1 MLFFPFLFRKNQ
13 DSPFQDLFYIVH
25 VKAVTD
31 AGYFLLP
38 SVNHVPLLL
47 TSAQAPRVGAQPS
60 HSDSRL
66 SKPSSWGHVPLST
79 LIHKGTKGCL
89 DNRRNGPQGC
99 QGRGNMS
106 RKEKAASSQKQH
118 VPRRRPRTLLPK
130 AFKPISSP
138 LPSYTTSCIRR
149 TKTWP
154 LVSSPACRYQGA
166 APSLLMHSWCWY
178 CLDESP
184 NPGRGENTHFPFSL
198 LLRSFYTF
206 QLQQVVRAGPESPS
220 VPRAERQPGSI
231 ELPSGRVRL
240 PGSSR
245 HILGASASNTHKIL
259 IFFSVQPYH

>member
-1 MLFFPFLFRKNQ
+1 
-13 DSPFQDLFYIVH
+13 
-25 VKAVTD
+25 
-31 AGYFLLP
+31 
-38 SVNHVPLLL
+38 
-47 TSAQAPRVGAQPS
+47 
-60 HSDSRL
+60 
-66 SKPSSWGHVPLST
+66 
-79 LIHKGTKGCL
+79 
-89 DNRRNGPQGC
+89 
-99 QGRGNMS
+99 MS

-138 LPSYTTSCIRR
+138 LPSYSTSCIRR

-206 QLQQVVRAGPESPS
+206 QLQQVVRAGPKSPS

-245 HILGASASNTHKIL
+245 HILSASASNTHKIL
-259 IFFSVQPYH
+259 ISFC